1 MKRTIFSLYSW
12 RKEKYKKETV
22 HLSPI
27 LVLIWEVEIFSSKE
41 EVKEYVKPLINFL
54 YYKKRSFITEASFL
68 CVL

>member
-12 RKEKYKKETV
+12 RKEKCKKETV